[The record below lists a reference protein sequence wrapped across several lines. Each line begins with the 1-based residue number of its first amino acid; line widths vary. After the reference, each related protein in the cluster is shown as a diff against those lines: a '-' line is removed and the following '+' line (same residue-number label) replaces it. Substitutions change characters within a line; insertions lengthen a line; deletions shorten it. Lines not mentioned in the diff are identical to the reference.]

1 MAQGLIR
8 KCGPTTP
15 ASRQE
20 SIPHETLE
28 HLLWFYKP
36 VLPWEVLGDIIASQ
50 MERTFVLCETLGHL
64 LCDSK
69 SKLYQKLLKNV
80 RLGFLSGP
88 RRVETFHP
96 LGLRSSI

>member
-1 MAQGLIR
+1 MARGLIR
-8 KCGPTTP
+8 KCGLTTP
-15 ASRQE
+15 ASRQMF
-20 SIPHETLE
+20 IPHDTLE

-36 VLPWEVLGDIIASQ
+36 VLPWEVLGDFASQ
-50 MERTFVLCETLGHL
+50 MEGTFVFCETLGHL

-69 SKLYQKLLKNV
+69 SELCQKLLKNI

-96 LGLRSSI
+96 LGLRSSV

>member
-69 SKLYQKLLKNV
+69 SELCQKLLKNV

-88 RRVETFHP
+88 RRVETLHP